1 MWLKE
6 LAKGGAVWA
15 LERVGAGVCH
25 EVGERLYEF
34 GRKIGRKVCDAVDR
48 AVDRIKRKFGWDD
61 SKGCALA

>member
-1 MWLKE
+1 MKKYLK
-6 LAKGGAVWA
+6 KGAVWV
-15 LERVGAGVCH
+15 LGCVGAGVCH

-34 GRKIGRKVCDAVDR
+34 GRKIGRKVCDAFDR